1 MPPTLDF
8 YFFIGSTYTYL
19 SVHRATALAAA
30 AGVRLNWRPF
40 SLRTIL
46 REQDNSPFLGKPDK
60 LRYMWRDIERRAA
73 RGGIPFAGPAPYP
86 TDPESRASHVAT
98 LAEAEGWCEPYVR
111 EVFRTW
117 FLDKVDP
124 GSPQVLAGILARVG
138 QPADVLQRAESP
150 EVAARYAAHTVAA
163 RARSGRSGPGG
174 RPRGAECT
182 CPRGGLEPRDQ
193 SVAMHQVRS
202 DRDPGAPRVVAVVA
216 PIDLMRQA
224 RCRDQQLQR
233 IGISNAPA
241 RPEDTAATQHDG
253 TSAAARSWQRCPF
266 GAPRRSPGTA
276 LASICCLD
284 PRVDPHSATPATPA
298 TPRPLGAQRRPA
310 ALRRCSL
317 RMRG

>member
-1 MPPTLDF
+1 MSRPSHGTRLDAPMPPTLDF

-19 SVHRATALAAA
+19 SVNRASALAAA

-124 GSPQVLAGILARVG
+124 GSPEVLAGILARVG
-138 QPADVLQRAESP
+138 QPVDVLQRAESP
-150 EVAARYAAHTVAA
+150 EVAARYAAHTAAA
-163 RARSGRSGPGG
+163 RARGVFGSPSFVTADGEVFWGDDRLEEALEWVGSGR
-174 RPRGAECT
+174 
-182 CPRGGLEPRDQ
+182 
-193 SVAMHQVRS
+193 
-202 DRDPGAPRVVAVVA
+202 
-216 PIDLMRQA
+216 
-224 RCRDQQLQR
+224 
-233 IGISNAPA
+233 
-241 RPEDTAATQHDG
+241 
-253 TSAAARSWQRCPF
+253 
-266 GAPRRSPGTA
+266 
-276 LASICCLD
+276 
-284 PRVDPHSATPATPA
+284 
-298 TPRPLGAQRRPA
+298 
-310 ALRRCSL
+310 
-317 RMRG
+317 